1 MGKAIKKRVK
11 SLEKQ
16 ITALEK
22 QFAAISKR
30 VGKGGELQS
39 IPKSKKKG
47 AVVSDR
53 ASKVA
58 NIGES
63 RQTATADAANAS

>member
-16 ITALEK
+16 IAALEK

-39 IPKSKKKG
+39 ISKGKKKG
-47 AVVSDR
+47 AAISDR
-53 ASKVA
+53 PSKVA

-63 RQTATADAANAS
+63 RQTADAANAS